1 MDIKY
6 LGWQSFLLKGKEASV
21 VTQPFSKQDGA
32 DFPKIKA
39 DIILGNKLSKMLGK
53 KKKPVFFYGPGEYEV
68 SGVEVQGFRGGFWFM
83 LDGRGITWLYEYD
96 EYEKAPEASTDL
108 LFIGITQGNG
118 DWEKRVEKILSHFSP
133 AYIFPFPTGDTSL
146 SKEQLKSFSW
156 SKRFLDMVDEEK
168 LDPIDLLQ
176 IADTQELGEEKNI
189 VLLNPSISSRI

>member
-1 MDIKY
+1 M
-6 LGWQSFLLKGKEASV
+6 SA
-21 VTQPFSKQDGA
+21 T
-32 DFPKIKA
+32 
-39 DIILGNKLSKMLGK
+39 

-68 SGVEVQGFRGGFWFM
+68 SGVEVQGFKGGFWFM
-83 LDGRGITWLYEYD
+83 LDRRGITWLYEYD

-118 DWEKRVEKILSHFSP
+118 DWEKRVEKILNHFSP
-133 AYIFPFPTGDTSL
+133 AYIFPFPAGDVRL

-189 VLLNPSISSRI
+189 VLLNPSVSSRI